1 MTESRVIPPSRRT
14 RRLFVVLAI
23 AIVVL
28 LGAGIITLQALR
40 GAAQSQFDAAYADFL
55 DTQTTVAAIVADAET
70 ALDAAKTTLADSEGK
85 VMVDDSRVALAAAI
99 DAAESR
105 VKQAGGELTEVE
117 SSADAST
124 SESAGYF
131 TVGAGYRECAETLT
145 AYSPTSAEALRS
157 VADELSAPVQAVVD
171 AMAEWQAEQD
181 RIIAARYNNHV
192 HAVGWIPELDE
203 CKGSVDLSAQYG
215 TPAIAEHWSCGGKNF
230 PDDPGTI
237 ITLSG
242 EREGTYRVE
251 GIIKMLNQH
260 VATTADIPHGYDLL
274 YQTCQNGQSTTMSL
288 TALTRID

>member
-1 MTESRVIPPSRRT
+1 MTESRAIPQSRHP
-14 RRLFVVLAI
+14 RRLVVVLAV
-23 AIVVL
+23 ALVVI
-28 LGAGIITLQALR
+28 LGAGFVTLQMLR
-40 GAAQSQFDAAYADFL
+40 GAAQSQFDAAYAEFR
-55 DTQTTVAAIVADAET
+55 DTQSSVSAIMTDAET
-70 ALDAAKTTLADSEGK
+70 AVAAAKITLAESEGK

-99 DAAESR
+99 DAIENR
-105 VKQAGGELTEVE
+105 VVETGVELADVE
-117 SSADAST
+117 SDADAST
-124 SESAGYF
+124 AESAEFF
-131 TVGAGYRECAETLT
+131 TVGDGYREGAATLT
-145 AYSPTSAEALRS
+145 AYSATSADGLRT

-171 AMAEWQAEQD
+171 AMAQWQAEQD

-251 GIIKMLNQH
+251 GIVKMLNQH
-260 VATTADIPHGYDLL
+260 VATTADIPHGYDLI